1 MKIVFKFDRVAS
13 NKAGLRVE
21 DVRHTIKKL
30 FAEYGLPCV
39 ADGEDLAFQ
48 DAGREDDYA
57 DMWHI
62 IIGLLKSE
70 WFVSSA
76 SSCIWQDEDGE
87 EDVLSQA
94 WKARRLA

>member
-1 MKIVFKFDRVAS
+1 MKIVFRFDKVAS
-13 NKAGLRVE
+13 AKAGLKIE
-21 DVRHTIKKL
+21 DIRHTIMNL
-30 FAEYGLPCV
+30 FAEYELPCV
-39 ADGEDLAFQ
+39 ADGEYLAFE
-48 DAGREDDYA
+48 DASREDDYA

-70 WFVSSA
+70 CFVSSA

-94 WKARRLA
+94 WKARRLV